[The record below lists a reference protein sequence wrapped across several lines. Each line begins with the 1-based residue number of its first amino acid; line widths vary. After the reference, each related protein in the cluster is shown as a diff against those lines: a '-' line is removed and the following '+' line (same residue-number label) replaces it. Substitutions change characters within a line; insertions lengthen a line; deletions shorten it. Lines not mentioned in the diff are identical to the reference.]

1 MSTTINS
8 PAELDELLDG
18 SEFED
23 AEGDSGLK
31 VNGLAYLVPGF
42 ARPVRS
48 DFFAYPVS
56 VKGIG
61 TA

>member
-8 PAELDELLDG
+8 PAELDELPDG

-31 VNGLAYLVPGF
+31 ASGFVYLVPGF
-42 ARPVRS
+42 AQPVRS

-61 TA
+61 AA